1 MDSQKHFFEMKKNV
15 LNFFILLLIGAL
27 PSCISHKELTY
38 LNDLPAETDITDSIF
53 NVGLSDL
60 RIQPDDLLSI
70 TVSSYN
76 LEASKPFNPEG
87 NNMQTMA
94 QAMQGANNTVEML
107 SGYFVD
113 TQGNIDFPVIG
124 KVYVNRKTLS
134 EAQELL
140 YSKLR
145 VYLKDAVINI
155 RYLNLKISVL
165 GEVQRPGTI
174 RLTNKRLTIF
184 EAIGLAGDM
193 TPYSNRSNVI
203 VIREKNGRRSIKRLN
218 LQSSNI
224 FKSPFY
230 YLQQNDVVY
239 VEPNKYKV
247 NTVADKSS
255 RLISYVSAGVSVLA
269 LTLTYLLS
277 K

>member
-1 MDSQKHFFEMKKNV
+1 MKKN
-15 LNFFILLLIGAL
+15 ILYILCITFVSAIT
-27 PSCISHKELTY
+27 SCVSHKELLY
-38 LNDLPAETDITDSIF
+38 LSDLPATADMSDSIM
-53 NVGLSDL
+53 NIGLSDL

-87 NNMQTMA
+87 NNIQTMA

-113 TQGNIDFPVIG
+113 TQGFIDFPVIG
-124 KVYVNRKTLS
+124 KVDVNRKTLS
-134 EAQELL
+134 EAQDLF
-140 YSKLR
+140 YAKLK
-145 VYLKDAVINI
+145 VYLKDAVVNI

-193 TPYSNRSNVI
+193 TPYSNRANVVI
-203 VIREKNGRRSIKRLN
+203 IREKNGRRLIKRLN
-218 LQSSNI
+218 LQSSSI
-224 FKSPFY
+224 FRSPFY

-239 VEPNKYKV
+239 VEPNKTKV
-247 NTVADKSS
+247 NTIADKSS
-255 RLISYVSAGVSVLA
+255 RIVSFISAGVSILA
-269 LTLTYLLS
+269 ISLSLLFR
-277 K
+277 

>member
-1 MDSQKHFFEMKKNV
+1 MLKNTFFEMKKNV
-15 LNFFILLLIGAL
+15 LNFLILLLISAL
-27 PSCISHKELTY
+27 PSCISHKELIY
-38 LNDLPAETDITDSIF
+38 LNDLPADTDVTDSIF

-145 VYLKDAVINI
+145 VYLKDAVVNI

>member
-1 MDSQKHFFEMKKNV
+1 MMNKNLLYFLIVTFF
-15 LNFFILLLIGAL
+15 GAL
-27 PSCISHKELTY
+27 TSCVSHKELLY
-38 LNDLPAETDITDSIF
+38 LNDLPPTTDLSDSIM
-53 NVGLSDL
+53 NIGMSDL

-70 TVSSYN
+70 TVSSFN

-113 TQGNIDFPVIG
+113 TQGFIDFPVIG

-134 EAQELL
+134 EAQEIF
-140 YSKLR
+140 YAKLR
-145 VYLKDAVINI
+145 VYLKDAVVNI

-203 VIREKNGRRSIKRLN
+203 IIREKNGRRFIKRLN
-218 LQSSNI
+218 LQSSKI
-224 FKSPFY
+224 FVSPFY

-239 VEPNKYKV
+239 VEPNKTKV

-255 RLISYVSAGVSVLA
+255 RILSYVSAAVSVLA
-269 LTLTYLLS
+269 ISLS
-277 K
+277 ILFR

>member
-1 MDSQKHFFEMKKNV
+1 MMNKNLLYFLIVTFF
-15 LNFFILLLIGAL
+15 GAL
-27 PSCISHKELTY
+27 TSCVSHKELLY
-38 LNDLPAETDITDSIF
+38 LNDLPPTTDLSDSIM
-53 NVGLSDL
+53 NIGMSDL

-70 TVSSYN
+70 TVSSFN

-113 TQGNIDFPVIG
+113 TQGFVDFPVIG

-134 EAQELL
+134 EAQELF
-140 YSKLR
+140 YAKLKT
-145 VYLKDAVINI
+145 YLKDAVVNI

-165 GEVQRPGTI
+165 GEVQKPGTI

-193 TPYSNRSNVI
+193 TSYSNRSNVLI
-203 VIREKNGRRSIKRLN
+203 IREKNGRRLIKRVN
-218 LQSSNI
+218 LQSSKI
-224 FKSPFY
+224 FESSFY

-239 VEPNKYKV
+239 VEPNKTKV
-247 NTVADKSS
+247 NTIADKSS
-255 RLISYVSAGVSVLA
+255 RILSYVSAAVSVLA
-269 LTLTYLLS
+269 ISLS
-277 K
+277 ILFR

>member
-1 MDSQKHFFEMKKNV
+1 MKKK
-15 LNFFILLLIGAL
+15 ILYYLVIPVFTAL
-27 PSCISHKELTY
+27 TSCVSHKELLY
-38 LNDLPAETDITDSIF
+38 LNDLPPETDMSDSIM
-53 NVGLSDL
+53 NIGLSDL

-87 NNMQTMA
+87 SSIQAMA
-94 QAMQGANNTVEML
+94 QAVQGPNNTVEML
-107 SGYFVD
+107 AGYFVD
-113 TQGNIDFPVIG
+113 TQGFVDFPVIG
-124 KVYVNRKTLS
+124 KVNVNRKTIS
-134 EAQELL
+134 EAQELF

-145 VYLKDAVINI
+145 VYLKDVVVNI

-174 RLTNKRLTIF
+174 RLANKRLTIF

-203 VIREKNGRRSIKRLN
+203 IIREKNGRREIKRLN
-218 LQSSNI
+218 LQSSKI
-224 FKSPFY
+224 FTSPFY
-230 YLQQNDVVY
+230 YLQQNDVIY
-239 VEPNKYKV
+239 VEPNKTKV

-255 RLISYVSAGVSVLA
+255 RILSYVSAAVSVLA
-269 LTLTYLLS
+269 ISLS
-277 K
+277 ILIRR

>member
-1 MDSQKHFFEMKKNV
+1 MKKNV
-15 LNFFILLLIGAL
+15 LNFLILLLISAL
-27 PSCISHKELTY
+27 PSCISHKELIY
-38 LNDLPAETDITDSIF
+38 LNDLPADTDVTDSIF

-145 VYLKDAVINI
+145 VYLKDAVVNI